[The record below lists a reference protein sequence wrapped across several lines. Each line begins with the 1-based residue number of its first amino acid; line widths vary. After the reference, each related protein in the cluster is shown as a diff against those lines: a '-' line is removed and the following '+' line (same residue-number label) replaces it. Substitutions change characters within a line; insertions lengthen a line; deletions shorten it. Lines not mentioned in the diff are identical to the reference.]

1 MAAPQMN
8 TTPPGRHT
16 HAALAPGAVVQVA
29 AALDAFCQAEQL
41 PQDTAWRL
49 RVTLDEIVAN
59 IVSHGAT
66 GAAGAIDVWFQRDG
80 DMVEVRVADD
90 GVPFDPLRQP
100 GAAVTAP
107 LEELRPGG
115 LGIVLVKGLMDEV
128 RYERTTR
135 NILILRKR
143 LDAGTDPGRTGHP

>member
-16 HAALAPGAVVQVA
+16 HAAIAPAAVAQVA
-29 AALDAFCQAEQL
+29 AALDAFCQAEHL
-41 PQDTAWRL
+41 PSDTAWRL

-59 IVSHGAT
+59 IVSY
-66 GAAGAIDVWFQRDG
+66 GAAGAGPGAIDVWFHRDG
-80 DMVEVRVADD
+80 DAVEVRVADD

-100 GAAVTAP
+100 GAPVSAP

-143 LDAGTDPGRTGHP
+143 LDAGTEAGPGHP